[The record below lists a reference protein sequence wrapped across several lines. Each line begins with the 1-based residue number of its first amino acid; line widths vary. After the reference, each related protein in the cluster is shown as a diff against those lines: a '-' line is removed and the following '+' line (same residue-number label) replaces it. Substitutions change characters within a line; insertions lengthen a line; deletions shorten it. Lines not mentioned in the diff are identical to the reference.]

1 MPVAFIQSELAF
13 ESVTHAVEFLKNHNA
28 GVFQNPNV
36 PDQDK
41 ILACRSVQGALSEV
55 FVERYRKATIKG
67 RI

>member
-13 ESVTHAVEFLKNHNA
+13 ESVSHAVEFLTNHNE
-28 GVFQNPNV
+28 GVFQNPTV